1 MLLALKG
8 LDFHAA
14 CHDVATAEVGGAGRD
29 CIPARRQLVSIRRS
43 LIWTIIRPE
52 RQA

>member
-14 CHDVATAEVGGAGRD
+14 CHDVATAELGGAGRD
-29 CIPARRQLVSIRRS
+29 CIPVQRQLVSIRPQ
-43 LIWTIIRPE
+43 LDLDDHT
-52 RQA
+52 A